1 MEYIIKMR
9 GTTDWESVTK
19 SIDKQNVNIGD
30 ELIINGCKWRILDV
44 QEDRILIWKFTGIE
58 DHVFNEDGSNT
69 YEGSHIQRYLQDEFR
84 KDLPDEMLQM
94 VSAEGF
100 FLLTM
105 EQIEKYMPTEM
116 DRIAADADGCTTWWW
131 TASPNVGI
139 GSYVRVVYT
148 DGYISI
154 SLASGSYGVA
164 PACWLINNPE

>member
-9 GTTDWESVTK
+9 CTTDWRSVTK
-19 SIDKQNVNIGD
+19 SIDKQNMNIGD

-58 DHVFNEDGSNT
+58 DRVFNKDGSNT
-69 YEGSHIQRYLQDEFR
+69 YEGSDIQKYLQDEFK

-94 VSAEGF
+94 VGPEGF

-105 EQIEKYMPTEM
+105 DQVMQYMPTQM

-131 TASPNVGI
+131 TASPLVGSGHGVRGVI
-139 GSYVRVVYT
+139 TGGYVSNGDALY
-148 DGYISI
+148 
-154 SLASGSYGVA
+154 SGGVA

>member
-1 MEYIIKMR
+1 M
-9 GTTDWESVTK
+9 
-19 SIDKQNVNIGD
+19 NIGD

-58 DHVFNEDGSNT
+58 DRVFNKDGSNT
-69 YEGSHIQRYLQDEFR
+69 YEGSDIQKYLQDEFK

-94 VSAEGF
+94 VGPEGF

-105 EQIEKYMPTEM
+105 DQVMQYMPTQM

-131 TASPNVGI
+131 TASPSVGR
-139 GSYVRVVYT
+139 GSCVRLIDPAGYVYN
-148 DGYISI
+148 GSAHY
-154 SLASGSYGVA
+154 SYGVA

>member
-9 GTTDWESVTK
+9 CTTDWRSLTK

-44 QEDRILIWKFTGIE
+44 QEDRILIWKFTGTE
-58 DHVFNEDGSNT
+58 DRVFNKDGSNT
-69 YEGSHIQRYLQDEFR
+69 YEGSDVQKYLQDEFKR
-84 KDLPDEMLQM
+84 DLPDEMLQM
-94 VSAEGF
+94 VGPEGF

-105 EQIEKYMPTEM
+105 DQIMQYMPTEM

-131 TASPNVGI
+131 TASPNVGH
-139 GSYVRVVYT
+139 GGNVRVVVT
-148 DGYISI
+148 DGIIYSDG
-154 SLASGSYGVA
+154 AGYSYGVA